1 MCVCVSH
8 ARIAYNS
15 RKWVSKPHGTLWLFA
30 EVWMQRIESWS
41 FGRAARSLNHWT
53 ISLCPIWHHSYGL
66 CEYVPMWRVSMFM
79 SVHGSMHVPLWIS
92 EGDVG
97 NHSSA
102 FIFLF
107 LRLALW
113 SSPREGLGGCLES
126 PRDLPVSGSTVLG
139 RQAHSHHTQLLLLI
153 LLSVWS
159 CFHMDPRNRTLNLNP
174 HACKTNILLIEPTP
188 QIFSRH
194 VVAMFGTVTKVIEN
208 KLGRSE
214 WCIK

>member
-1 MCVCVSH
+1 MRVCTYVAGVH
-8 ARIAYNS
+8 VHECTRVYACAAVDIR
-15 RKWVSKPHGTLWLFA
+15 RRRW
-30 EVWMQRIESWS
+30 ES
-41 FGRAARSLNHWT
+41 FLGIHLPVLEARSLKFTPGRSGW
-53 ISLCPIWHHSYGL
+53 
-66 CEYVPMWRVSMFM
+66 MFRK
-79 SVHGSMHVPLWIS
+79 SQGS
-92 EGDVG
+92 
-97 NHSSA
+97 A
-102 FIFLF
+102 
-107 LRLALW
+107 
-113 SSPREGLGGCLES
+113 
-126 PRDLPVSGSTVLG
+126 SGSTVLG